1 MSQAI
6 LNPKAAP
13 KVTRVN
19 AATENACLYRNLGNG
34 RRVPTLWAETVTLT
48 SGTTEVVVASG
59 VSFNDFKACEAMVEV
74 TPIFT
79 TGSGLVAHTDHVG
92 KVYIVKDC
100 DQNVVTLKSTASAI
114 DYDTEFDV
122 YFFLGNSIGF
132 TVDDSNQIWERLDSA
147 SLRGKKV

>member
-1 MSQAI
+1 MSQAQ
-6 LNPKAAP
+6 LYVKAAP

-34 RRVPTLWAETVTLT
+34 RRVPTLWSETVTMA

-59 VSFNDFKACEAMVEV
+59 VSFNDFDACTAKVEV

-79 TGSGLVAHTDHVG
+79 TGSGLVADTTHVG
-92 KVYIVKDC
+92 NVYVVKDC
-100 DQNVVTLKSTASAI
+100 DQNIVTLKSTASATTV
-114 DYDTEFDV
+114 DTEFDV
-122 YFFLGNSIGF
+122 YFFLGYGIGF
-132 TVDDSNQIWERLDSA
+132 DVDDSNQIWERKDSR